1 MPTNQRSVAEGR
13 AQAVACLGEVHEC
26 LSRFLKNLGGID
38 PATAEDLVEVIGT
51 ELGEMGQQFIKTF
64 SGALQQGRDAIAGPQ
79 SLAELAPQRQADPI
93 QSQPDEQSAAAD
105 LLARIGA
112 H

>member
-1 MPTNQRSVAEGR
+1 MPNQRSPAEAR
-13 AQAVACLGEVHEC
+13 AQAVACLGEVHGC
-26 LSRFLKNLGGID
+26 LSRFLKNLGGTD
-38 PATAEDLVEVIGT
+38 PQTAEALVEVVGEKLAGLGQ
-51 ELGEMGQQFIKTF
+51 ELVANF
-64 SGALQQGRDAIAGPQ
+64 SGALAQGRDAGPQ

-112 H
+112 Q